1 MNGSQLFV
9 NTIDYTIP
17 ELILFAGGCLLWVV
31 VYAILI
37 RNDRKFGIIEMPVIA
52 GASNFA
58 WEILWSLKYQPD
70 TGQLLVWTYRAWL
83 ILDLYIFYRLIM
95 DGARFVSTPLIKR
108 HFKPIVIVVTIS
120 MLVLYYFYIGE
131 GYDTPIGAHSAY
143 IAQLLISVYY
153 ILLILNIDEVRNLSM
168 EIAWLRMIGTA
179 MNTVFMFMHYPDHH
193 FLHTMG
199 VLAFFMDNFYIWFL
213 YQRRARRLSIS

>member
-1 MNGSQLFV
+1 MDGSQLFI

-37 RNDRKFGIIEMPVIA
+37 RNDIKFKIIEMPVIA

-83 ILDLYIFYRLIM
+83 LLDLYIFYKVLV
-95 DGARFVSTPLIKR
+95 DGNRFVATPLLKK
-108 HFKPIVIVVTIS
+108 HFKLVSIIS
-120 MLVLYYFYIGE
+120 MLAFLVLYNFYIAE
-131 GYDTPIGAHSAY
+131 GYATPIGAHSAY
-143 IAQLLISVYY
+143 SAQILISVYY
-153 ILLILNIDEVRNLSM
+153 LLLIFRLEDVSGLSLNI
-168 EIAWLRMIGTA
+168 AWMRTIGTA

-199 VLAFFMDNFYIWFL
+199 VLAFFMDMFYIWFL
-213 YQRRARRLSIS
+213 YQRRANRISIA

>member
-70 TGQLLVWTYRAWL
+70 TGLLLVWTYRAWL